1 MKLNPEHYRRRSIRL
16 KGYDYLQSGA
26 YFVTICA
33 HNRECLFGD
42 VAEGEMR
49 CNEYGEI
56 VRQEWYKTAE
66 IRPRVQLDKTEFVV
80 IPNHIHGIIR
90 IIDDDVGAR
99 RRRVPTI
106 ERFGKPVCGSIPTI
120 IRAFKSIVTKRINQI
135 RGTPG
140 APVWQRNYHEH
151 IIRNEESL
159 NRIRQY
165 IADNP
170 RRWAFDRE
178 NPNVRESNFET
189 HGEI

>member
-42 VAEGEMR
+42 VTGGEMR

-56 VRQEWYKTAE
+56 VRQEWFKTAE
-66 IRPRVQLDKTEFVV
+66 IRPYVRLDETEFVV
-80 IPNHIHGIIR
+80 MPNHVHGIIW
-90 IIDDDVGAR
+90 ITDDDVGAR

-106 ERFGKPVCGSIPTI
+106 EQFGKPVCDSIPTI
-120 IRAFKSIVTKRINQI
+120 IRAFKSIVTRRINQI
-135 RGTPG
+135 RDTPG
-140 APVWQRNYHEH
+140 ALAWQSNYYEH
-151 IIRNEESL
+151 IIRNEESV

-170 RRWAFDRE
+170 RHWAFDRE
-178 NPNVRESNFET
+178 NPDVRESNFET